1 MFGGL
6 FGLFLSSM
14 ETSPTIV
21 AQQANAANA
30 AAAQLKGV
38 PATPT
43 AQIIENPSVKVRGS
57 KLTLPS
63 SFVPCACAR
72 ARARTTRTTQPHSIG
87 R

>member
-30 AAAQLKGV
+30 AAAASAAPHLKGV
-38 PATPT
+38 PATP
-43 AQIIENPSVKVRGS
+43 AQQIIENPSVKVRGS
-57 KLTLPS
+57 LVVL
-63 SFVPCACAR
+63 V
-72 ARARTTRTTQPHSIG
+72 RTRLCPFPYHPHAIG